1 VNAGETLEL
10 EPFCA
15 LAVKAMVLPSGIE
28 ALVAGFKLIF
38 AGKGE
43 APGGLLLPQAAK
55 NKKKVTVTPTD
66 AHRTQRNLAMHPLAA
81 SRLPPRA
88 SR

>member
-1 VNAGETLEL
+1 VNAGEILEL

-15 LAVKAMVLPSGIE
+15 FAVKAMVLPSCIE

-43 APGGLLLPQAAK
+43 APGGLLLPHAGK
-55 NKKKVTVTPTD
+55 NKKKATVTPTH
-66 AHRTQRNLAMHPLAA
+66 AH
-81 SRLPPRA
+81 
-88 SR
+88 